1 MPNDEN
7 NWLPAVEKLITNGV
21 RVVCAT
27 QCTYDG
33 VNLSV
38 YPIGTLAKKLGA
50 ESAGTLTIE
59 ASLVKLMIELA
70 K

>member
-1 MPNDEN
+1 M
-7 NWLPAVEKLITNGV
+7 VEKLITNGV

-27 QCTYDG
+27 QCIYDG

-38 YPIGTLAKKLGA
+38 YPIGTLAQKLGA

-59 ASLVKLMIELA
+59 ATLTKLMHDLA